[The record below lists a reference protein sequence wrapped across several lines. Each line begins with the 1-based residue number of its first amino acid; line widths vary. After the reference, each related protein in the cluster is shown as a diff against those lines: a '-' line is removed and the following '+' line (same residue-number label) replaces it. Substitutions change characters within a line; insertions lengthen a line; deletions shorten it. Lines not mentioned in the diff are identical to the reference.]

1 VFAEGFGKDCTS
13 ELPHESSYLR
23 VSTSMWKPRI
33 VARAVAAGAI
43 LLLAACGGSPTAS
56 PSAEAGG
63 EDSGLTET
71 EQIFEEIYALS
82 GQGRRDRLVEL
93 ATGEDG
99 LNLYTSMTPELAAAV
114 TEGFSDAFDIDVN
127 VYRASSATL
136 VQRILQEQDAGFAG
150 NDVVETNSSEL
161 GSLQAEGAMA
171 EYRGERRDM
180 VPEAGQSEAW
190 TATRFNLFV
199 PSWNTEL
206 ISDPPTSWEDLA
218 DPKYDG
224 QLALELDDYDWY
236 MGLYDY
242 WLEQGKSAE
251 EVDQLFADMADGA
264 SVVKGHVV
272 MSELMAAGQFG
283 VAASNYTYI
292 VQAARAAGAPV
303 TAEPLVEPVIAR
315 PNGAGLMKTAANPA
329 TAVLFMDWMLEDG
342 QQIISDFGLTPAI
355 EEGGG
360 LDVELFAIDTE
371 RLLDEGTEWSKRYA
385 DLLAGVETI
394 E

>member
-1 VFAEGFGKDCTS
+1 
-13 ELPHESSYLR
+13 
-23 VSTSMWKPRI
+23 MWKPRI

-43 LLLAACGGSPTAS
+43 LLLAACGDSPTAS
-56 PSAEAGG
+56 PSGEEGG
-63 EDSGLTET
+63 EDSGFTET
-71 EQIFEEIYALS
+71 EQIYEEIYALS

-99 LNLYTSMTPELAAAV
+99 LNLYTSMTPELADAV
-114 TEGFSDAFDIDVN
+114 TEAFSDAFDIDVN
-127 VYRASSATL
+127 VYRASSATI
-136 VQRILQEQDAGFAG
+136 VQRILQEQDAGFPG

-199 PSWNTEL
+199 PSWNTAL

-242 WLEQGKSAE
+242 WLEQGKSE
-251 EVDQLFADMADGA
+251 EEIDQLFADMADGA

-292 VQAARAAGAPV
+292 VQAAQAAGAPV